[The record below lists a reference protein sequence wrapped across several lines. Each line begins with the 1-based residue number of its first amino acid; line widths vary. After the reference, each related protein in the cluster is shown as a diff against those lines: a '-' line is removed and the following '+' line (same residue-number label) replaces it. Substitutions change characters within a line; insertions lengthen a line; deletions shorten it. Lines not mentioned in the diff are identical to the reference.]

1 MNLRFIDGYEFTADT
16 KQAACEAL
24 WRSMR
29 FQLYGTLDEWM
40 TGNARAMQNAVGRTL
55 RTDTPEHHF
64 DDMIENG
71 ILIEI
76 S

>member
-1 MNLRFIDGYEFTADT
+1 MKLRFIDGYEFTADT

>member
-1 MNLRFIDGYEFTADT
+1 MKLRFIDGYEFTEDT

-24 WRSMR
+24 WHSMR
-29 FQLYGTLDEWM
+29 FQLYDTLAEWM

-64 DDMIENG
+64 DDMIEHG